1 MNLSI
6 FVKRYFLISLF
17 AAIGLVLIANLIE
30 WERVIRFDSSII
42 TFITEFH
49 SELMTKVMIAITTFG
64 NTESV
69 VIISLLAL
77 FLLYRLGNNK
87 LEMAIVF
94 LVVGASGAVNYL
106 IKNLV
111 QRIRPDQNPLIIEH
125 GFSFPSGHSMSAFA
139 LYGVLAFMVWLK
151 VENKWL
157 RAALI
162 SACAGLVL
170 LIGTSRIYLGV
181 HYPSD
186 VIGGFLGGASLIGL
200 AVWFYQQKRTEA

>member
-94 LVVGASGAVNYL
+94 LVVGASGAFNYL
-106 IKNLV
+106 IKNMV

-151 VENKWL
+151 VENKWV

-186 VIGGFLGGASLIGL
+186 GIGGFLGGASLIGL